1 MGVVSWAQ
9 DSDKKNVKLTVLN
22 QKERPMKNV
31 KVSVYNNSQ
40 SGKTDKSGQFDFKYL
55 TSKDSIKVILPTVGE
70 TVISVDGLDAIV
82 LKRLSANSYTYT
94 DKNAKSITVE
104 GGAKKNA
111 GILDVP
117 AILAKRQASS
127 LIELLKGH
135 MPGLYI
141 DPQNIATVRG
151 AGSFNVAT
159 NPDQTYEVVVF
170 VDGTIVGTVK
180 DANIFLNVN
189 DIQTIELNK
198 SGSGYGM
205 QGANGVL
212 VVTTKRG
219 GLSKT

>member
-9 DSDKKNVKLTVLN
+9 DTDKKNVKLTVLN
-22 QKERPMKNV
+22 QKERPMNNI

-40 SGKTDKSGQFDFKYL
+40 SGKTDKSGQFDFIYL
-55 TSKDSIKVILPTVGE
+55 TDKDSIKVVLPTVGE

-82 LKRLSANSYTYT
+82 IKRLSSNSYSYL

-104 GGAKKNA
+104 KAMRKNA
-111 GILDVP
+111 DVLDVP

-141 DPQNIATVRG
+141 DPKNIATVRG

-180 DANIFLNVN
+180 DANIFLNVH
-189 DIQTIELNK
+189 DILTIELNK

-212 VVTTKRG
+212 VILTKRG
-219 GLSKT
+219 KIS

>member
-9 DSDKKNVKLTVLN
+9 DSEKKNVKLTVLN
-22 QKERPMKNV
+22 QKERPIKNV

-40 SGKTDKSGQFDFKYL
+40 SGKTDQSGQFDFKYL
-55 TSKDSIKVILPTVGE
+55 TNKDSIKVILPTVGE
-70 TVISVDGLDAIV
+70 TVISVDGLSAITI
-82 LKRLSANSYTYT
+82 KRLSANSYSYL

-104 GGAKKNA
+104 GGNKKNA
-111 GILDVP
+111 DVLDVP
-117 AILAKRQASS
+117 AILAKRQVSS

-141 DPQNIATVRG
+141 APDNIATVRG
-151 AGSFNVAT
+151 SGSFNVT
-159 NPDQTYEVVVF
+159 NPEQTYEVLVF

-180 DANIFLNVN
+180 DANIFVNVH
-189 DIQTIELNK
+189 DIQTVELNK

-219 GLSKT
+219 KIS